1 KVELLVNG
9 YPVKEVEMVADGKIN
24 NIDFNV
30 NIDRSSWLAVRVLGS
45 SHSNPVWVIV
55 NDKPVR
61 ASKRSAVW
69 CLKSVDKCW
78 AQKERFI
85 SKNELDDAKLAYEH
99 ARTEYKKRIEE
110 CVFE

>member
-1 KVELLVNG
+1 
-9 YPVKEVEMVADGKIN
+9 MRA
-24 NIDFNV
+24 
-30 NIDRSSWLAVRVLGS
+30 LGS

-69 CLKSVDKCW
+69 CLESVDKCW

-85 SKNELDDAKLAYEH
+85 SKNELDDAKLAYKH